1 MWFALIT
8 YLLFIIIISSVIPY
22 TVTYKIKYTEIPN
35 RIRRN
40 RSGTIAEQ
48 LWINALMHRMILKHF
63 EIRIFVNFF
72 MYLYLIIE
80 HILKFF
86 ELDYYQT

>member
-48 LWINALMHRMILKHF
+48 LMH
-63 EIRIFVNFF
+63 
-72 MYLYLIIE
+72 
-80 HILKFF
+80 
-86 ELDYYQT
+86 